1 MKKLAMLAAFALVS
15 VASSAHAEDK
25 TIKLHDYIVYGRA
38 ARPMVVTEVTR
49 LPVASTLSVLQ
60 KPLDN
65 RVEQAVRSAPF

>member
-1 MKKLAMLAAFALVS
+1 MLAAFALVT

-25 TIKLHDYIVYGRA
+25 TIKLNTYVVYGRA

-60 KPLDN
+60 KPLSN
-65 RVEQAVRSAPF
+65 HVEQAVHAAPF